1 MTTKIT
7 IKFKKP
13 NAVFASNT
21 DAYDDKRALYSDE
34 AKESINKNHDLLQEL
49 NIFTSP
55 IQSEWDS
62 EAFTLYVHKFIDT
75 EQVPIYWAIHQL
87 IADVTKDQPN
97 NGWEFVDLITADESA
112 T

>member
-21 DAYDDKRALYSDE
+21 AAYDDKRALYSDG

-49 NIFTSP
+49 SVFTSP
-55 IQSEWDS
+55 IQSDWDS
-62 EAFTLYVHKFIDT
+62 ETFTLSVHKFIDT
-75 EQVPIYWAIHQL
+75 DQVTIYWAIHQL
-87 IADVTKDQPN
+87 IADVTKGEPT
-97 NGWEFVDLITADESA
+97 NGWEFIELVTADEAA

>member
-7 IKFKKP
+7 VKFKKP

-21 DAYDDKRALYSDE
+21 AAYDDKRALYSDE

-49 NIFTSP
+49 NVFTSP

-62 EAFTLYVHKFIDT
+62 EAFTLSVHKFIDT
-75 EQVPIYWAIHQL
+75 EQVAIYWAIHGL
-87 IADVTKDQPN
+87 IADVTKDQPTN
-97 NGWEFVDLITADESA
+97 DWEFVELITTDESA